1 MASHSEIMHQVFS
14 HMYGLVVV
22 DHQAR
27 VVFIEENYAKAWGL
41 EPEKLIGKYIRDF
54 IPTSKLPNVVESGKP
69 ILGDVFYS
77 EGKPLI
83 CNRFPLVKDGVII
96 GAISFQVFEVAD
108 KLFDTVKELRAQLDY
123 YKEKIKKYSGARYC
137 LGDIAG
143 DSVPILS
150 LRSQILQAA
159 AMNSTVLLQG
169 ETGTGKEIVA
179 HALHQESRR
188 AHSPFVKI
196 NCAAIPHELLESE
209 LFGYDEGAFTGAR
222 RSGKKGKF
230 ELANKGTLFLDEVS
244 QLSMADQAKLL
255 RVLQEKEIERVG
267 GSEPIPVDVWIIAA
281 TNDNLEQM
289 VAKGLFRTDLYYRLN
304 VMLIKIAPLRERK
317 SDIPILVAKFV
328 EKYSEQAGLASVKV
342 SVAAMRLLHAYD
354 WPGNIRELEH
364 AVERAINQCRGNVLD
379 ASHFEWLELKILNKG
394 KNVAGQTIHAAKAE
408 SEKEVIM
415 NALKATQGNK
425 KKASELLNIA
435 RPLLYQKM
443 KRLGLATTNEPRQ

>member
-1 MASHSEIMHQVFS
+1 MASHSDIMNQVFS

-22 DHQAR
+22 DHQSR
-27 VVFIEENYAKAWGL
+27 IVFIEESYAKTLGL
-41 EPEKLIGKYIRDF
+41 KPEKMIGKYIRDF

-77 EGKPLI
+77 DEKPII

-108 KLFDTVKELRAQLDY
+108 KLFDTVKDLRSQLDY
-123 YKEKIKKYSGARYC
+123 YKEKVKKYASARYC
-137 LGDIAG
+137 LRDIAG
-143 DSVPILS
+143 DSVSINF
-150 LRSQILQAA
+150 LRSQILKAA
-159 AMNSTVLLQG
+159 SINSTVLLQG
-169 ETGTGKEIVA
+169 ETGTGKELVA
-179 HALHQESRR
+179 HALHMESRR
-188 AHSPFVKI
+188 AHFPFIKI

-222 RSGKKGKF
+222 RNGKKGKF
-230 ELANKGTLFLDEVS
+230 ELADKGTLFLDEVS
-244 QLSMADQAKLL
+244 QLPMADQAKLL

-317 SDIPILVAKFV
+317 SDIPILSTKFV
-328 EKYSEQAGLASVKV
+328 EKYSEQAGLVSVKI
-342 SVAAMRLLHAYD
+342 SEDAMKLLQAYD
-354 WPGNIRELEH
+354 WPGNIRELHH
-364 AVERAINQCRGNVLD
+364 AVERAINQCRGNILD
-379 ASHFEWLELKILNKG
+379 PSHFEWLESKLQNRDKAM
-394 KNVAGQTIHAAKAE
+394 AGQTIQAARAE
-408 SEKEVIM
+408 IEKEIII
-415 NALKATQGNK
+415 NALKESHGNK
-425 KKASELLNIA
+425 KKASEMLNIA

-443 KRLGLATTNEPRQ
+443 KRLGLATINSLNK